1 MTDTAKTEEEQLPPA
16 PPPNPNDVH
25 LTINGKAVVAQ
36 KGEMIIKAA
45 DDNDEYIPR
54 FCYHNRME
62 PVGMC
67 RMCLCEVD
75 SGRGPQLV
83 ATCMVAVAPDMKV
96 EINSPVSRRAQEG
109 IIELLLANHPLDCPV
124 CDKGGECPLQDQS
137 FSHGPG
143 ESRYVEEKRH
153 YEKPIPI
160 SDLVYLDRE
169 RCILC
174 DRCTRFAD
182 EVAGDPLIHF
192 THRGNST
199 QVNTFPDE
207 PFSSYFSGNTVQICP
222 VGALTSKPYRFK
234 ARPWDLAEIESTCT
248 GCSSGC
254 RIVVQ
259 SSRDEV
265 VRYLGVDSEPVNW
278 SWLCD
283 KGRFGYEATNSPHRV
298 TEPLVRKDAQDGP
311 FVATSWNEGLV
322 AAAALINDALAAGGP
337 SSVAVLG
344 GAHGTN
350 EDAFAWM
357 QLATEIIG
365 TPNVYPQLGD
375 GLPAEILELPRATI
389 NEAAAASTIVLLG
402 PDLKEELGVLYLRL
416 RDAAV
421 RGKKKIIELTPKQ
434 TGMTR
439 YAWKSIGYEPGTQVA
454 AMSQA
459 LADEAVATQLAS
471 GPIVVVVGKANLA
484 ESSQFTVQA
493 LDLLMARHPGTKVLP
508 AFRRANVVG
517 ALQVGFLPG
526 EGGKHTL
533 EMLRDA
539 VAGRIECLVLLGA
552 DPLHDLPDSDL
563 ARQALARIPR
573 ILAVDTFLN
582 ESSRLAQ
589 VVLPAAAAGE
599 KSGSHTNI
607 EGRVSNVAQKVTPRG
622 SSRPDW
628 MIAVELGMELGT
640 DLGYNTVDDIT
651 AAIAARVPAYAGVTS
666 EALAAN
672 RDGIIAVPPV
682 RTTPLGSSGLPAPD
696 RVSYDFRLVVSRKM
710 FDRGVNTSNSPS
722 MAALGVGAAVHLH
735 PLDLDRVGAAAGTDV
750 KVIGEKGTLI
760 LAVQPDAA
768 VLRGTAWVPFN
779 QTGANIGDLIDSNA
793 PVVDVRIETL

>member
-1 MTDTAKTEEEQLPPA
+1 MNETKSTEEEQPA

-25 LTINGKAVVAQ
+25 LTINGKPVVAH

-96 EINSPVSRRAQEG
+96 EVNSPVSKRAQEG

-153 YEKPIPI
+153 FEKPIPI

-222 VGALTSKPYRFK
+222 VGALTARPYRFK

-248 GCSSGC
+248 GCSIGC

-259 SSRDEV
+259 SSRDEI

-283 KGRFGYEATNSPHRV
+283 KGRFGYEATNSPDRL
-298 TEPLVRKDAQDGP
+298 TEPLVRKDDQ
-311 FVATSWNEGLV
+311 FVATSWNEALV
-322 AAAALINDALAAGGP
+322 AAAALINEAVGAGGP

-365 TPNVYPQLGD
+365 TPNVYPQFAD

-389 NEAAAASTIVLLG
+389 DEAAAASTIVLLG

-421 RGKKKIIELTPKQ
+421 RGKRKIIELTPKQ

-439 YAWKSIGYEPGTQVA
+439 YAWRSIGYEPGTQVA
-454 AMSQA
+454 VMSQT
-459 LADEAVATQLAS
+459 LADEAVAAQLDS
-471 GPIVVVVGKANLA
+471 GPVVVVVGKANLA
-484 ESSQFTVQA
+484 ESARFTVGA
-493 LDLLMARHPGTKVLP
+493 LDVLLARYPHAKVLP

-517 ALQVGFLPG
+517 ALQVGFQPK

-533 EMLRDA
+533 GVFQDA
-539 VAGRIECLVLLGA
+539 IAGRIECLVLLGA
-552 DPLHDLPDSDL
+552 DPLRDHPDSHL
-563 ARQALARIPR
+563 TRQALASIPR
-573 ILAVDTFLN
+573 IIAIDTFLN
-582 ESSRLAQ
+582 DSSKLAQ

-622 SSRPDW
+622 SARPDW

-640 DLGYNTVDDIT
+640 DLGYDTVADIT
-651 AAIAARVPAYAGVTS
+651 AAIAARVPAYAGVTP

-682 RTTPLGSSGLPAPD
+682 RTAPLATSGLPAPD

-710 FDRGVNTSNSPS
+710 FDRGVHTSNSPS
-722 MAALGVGAAVHLH
+722 MAALGAGAAVHLH

-750 KVIGEKGTLI
+750 KVIGEKGTII
-760 LAVQPDAA
+760 LAVQPDAS

-779 QTGANIGDLIDSNA
+779 QTGANIGDLIDANA
-793 PVVDVRIETL
+793 PIVDVRIETL